1 MKHFVTCVI
10 IFVNFMD
17 ELLKMFLLPDS
28 AMSLVQWFFLFDKLS
43 SMWLNVIVFWE
54 ICRKLRCDVS
64 RCIIWLEDVNG
75 QDATDTS
82 VPFVEKLCTSF
93 GRRNI
98 ITQSEAEE
106 LLVTWTVWHR
116 GIRIRCLVHVFGWV
130 GRHQNMGIL
139 NKHVTNY
146 SKTHARQARKKTSQL
161 PVFDFS
167 QNRYERGNP
176 YIQRFQGRIR
186 FSDRFWILTFVTGG
200 PLLVTTSYGWSYNL

>member
-10 IFVNFMD
+10 IFMNFMD

-43 SMWLNVIVFWE
+43 SMWLNVTVFWE

-93 GRRNI
+93 GRLNI

-116 GIRIRCLVHVFGWV
+116 GIRTGCLVHVFGWV
-130 GRHQNMGIL
+130 ERCQNMGIL
-139 NKHVTNY
+139 NKHVTNN
-146 SKTHARQARKKTSQL
+146 SKTHARQVRKKNRPNSLSLTSPKTDMKGVTPISFREGFASATDSESWRL
-161 PVFDFS
+161 S
-167 QNRYERGNP
+167 QVGP
-176 YIQRFQGRIR
+176 Y
-186 FSDRFWILTFVTGG
+186 
-200 PLLVTTSYGWSYNL
+200 